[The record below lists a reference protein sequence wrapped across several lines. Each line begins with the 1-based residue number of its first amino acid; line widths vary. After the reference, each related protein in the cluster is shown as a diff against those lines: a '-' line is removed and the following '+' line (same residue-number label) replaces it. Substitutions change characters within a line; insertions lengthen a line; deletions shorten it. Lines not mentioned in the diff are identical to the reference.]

1 MITWLKHTRLGKQ
14 LHRVKNRSKLF
25 GRINC
30 LETTDHL
37 IAQVKPAH
45 FRHNLEQ
52 KSIVMAFRADTRT
65 CSREISAS
73 RDVRQA
79 S

>member
-1 MITWLKHTRLGKQ
+1 MITWLKHTRLGKL
-14 LHRVKNRSKLF
+14 LHRVKKRSKLF

-45 FRHNLEQ
+45 LRHNLKQ
-52 KSIVMAFRADTRT
+52 KSIVMAFREDTRT
-65 CSREISAS
+65 CFREIPAS
-73 RDVRQA
+73 RNVRQA